1 MKPLTNIMITGSNG
15 FIGKNLLEDLSK
27 DYSIFPANRETVNL
41 LEEESVR
48 RFINKNHIELIINCA
63 NVGGTR
69 KTGYD
74 VGIVD
79 IFQEN
84 LRIFFNLLRCLD
96 KSTRMINFGSGAE
109 YDKRNDLKKIKE
121 SDFDKSVPA
130 DSYGYSKYIMSKYIE
145 KEKNIISL
153 RIFGCYGP
161 YEDYTFKFISNSI
174 IKNII
179 NLPITINQNVIFD
192 YLFIEDLVGI
202 VRQFILKEPE
212 DKILNVTPSK
222 SIDLLTIVKLI
233 NEIGVNKSQIN
244 LLKHNLNKEYTGDNS
259 LLFKYLKEFN
269 FTSYET
275 GIRKLYDYYAKNIDG
290 IDIKAIK
297 KDLYL
302 KNCKTSL

>member
-1 MKPLTNIMITGSNG
+1 MKHLTNIMITGSNG
-15 FIGKNLLEDLSK
+15 FIGKNLLESLSK
-27 DYSIFPANRETVNL
+27 DYNVFPANRETVNL
-41 LEEESVR
+41 LDGESVR
-48 RFINKNHIELIINCA
+48 SFINKNHIELIINCA

-74 VGIVD
+74 VGTVD

-84 LRIFFNLLRCLD
+84 LRIFFNLSRCLN
-96 KSTRMINFGSGAE
+96 KNTRMIHFGSGAE
-109 YDKRNDLKKIKE
+109 YDKKNDLKKIKE
-121 SDFDKSVPA
+121 LDFDKSVPG

-145 KEKNIISL
+145 REENIICL

-192 YLFIEDLVGI
+192 YLFIDDLVCI
-202 VRQFILKEPE
+202 VRQLILNQPK
-212 DKILNVTPSK
+212 DKILNMTPSK
-222 SIDLLTIVKLI
+222 SIDLLTIARII
-233 NEIGVNKSQIN
+233 NEIGVNNSEITI
-244 LLKHNLNKEYTGDNS
+244 LKHNLNKEYTGDNS
-259 LLFKYLKEFN
+259 LIFKNLKDFN
-269 FTSYET
+269 FTSYEV
-275 GIRKLYDYYAKNIDG
+275 GIRKLYDYYAKSINR

-297 KDLYL
+297 NDLYF